1 MCTKLKESL
10 IILWKIIKDKV
21 RKKKSVNNKGVNN
34 KSACKFDGSCYN
46 STVIFFRPVGQ
57 EVKTPPSQGG
67 ITGSIPVQAAC
78 RGAEKKSLISRD
90 ALAVANASLFL
101 YVNL

>member
-21 RKKKSVNNKGVNN
+21 RKKKSVNNKSVNN

-46 STVIFFRPVGQ
+46 STVIFFRPVGD
-57 EVKTPPSQGG
+57 
-67 ITGSIPVQAAC
+67 
-78 RGAEKKSLISRD
+78 RKS
-90 ALAVANASLFL
+90 V
-101 YVNL
+101 V

>member
-1 MCTKLKESL
+1 MVFFNIFKKKCIYNNEIFVWKRHKNAYK
-10 IILWKIIKDKV
+10 KIIKKNLHLLLTCAN
-21 RKKKSVNNKGVNN
+21 KSVNN

-78 RGAEKKSLISRD
+78 RITE
-90 ALAVANASLFL
+90 LFL
-101 YVNL
+101 

>member
-1 MCTKLKESL
+1 MPFASQRHRISDVEIAT
-10 IILWKIIKDKV
+10 IIRSKGEKHALGRVAHV
-21 RKKKSVNNKGVNN
+21 RKM
-34 KSACKFDGSCYN
+34 
-46 STVIFFRPVGQ
+46 PVGQ

>member
-1 MCTKLKESL
+1 MTKFLFRKSRKC
-10 IILWKIIKDKV
+10 IQKSS
-21 RKKKSVNNKGVNN
+21 KKKYLHLLLTLANKSVNN

-78 RGAEKKSLISRD
+78 RITE
-90 ALAVANASLFL
+90 LFL
-101 YVNL
+101 

>member
-10 IILWKIIKDKV
+10 IILWKIIKDEV
-21 RKKKSVNNKGVNN
+21 RKKKSVNNKSVNN

-67 ITGSIPVQAAC
+67 ITGSIPVRAVS
-78 RGAEKKSLISRD
+78 ESLMNGRFFFWLIRNSYATD
-90 ALAVANASLFL
+90 IN
-101 YVNL
+101 

>member
-21 RKKKSVNNKGVNN
+21 RKKKSVNNKSVNN
-34 KSACKFDGSCYN
+34 TSACKFDGSCYN

-78 RGAEKKSLISRD
+78 RITE
-90 ALAVANASLFL
+90 LFL
-101 YVNL
+101 WFFCMR